1 MKTKKLPYLNLAK
14 NNEDIREELLDH
26 FESFI
31 DKGFYIMGDQLL
43 DFEHN
48 YSIYNKVNHAVGV
61 SNGLDALFL
70 CLKSLSIGTGD
81 EVLVPSNG
89 YIATVLSIIRVG
101 AKPVF
106 VEPNVYTY
114 NIDPLKIESAITKK
128 TRAIIPI
135 HLYGLCCEMDK
146 ITEICKKHKIHI
158 IEDNA
163 QGHGSSFKGKLSGS
177 WGKVN
182 ATSFYPSKNL
192 GAFGDAGAITTN
204 DEEIAKKIKS
214 LRNYGS
220 STRYLNEY
228 IGYNMRL
235 DELQAGL
242 LVIKLRYLDKWNNE
256 RKKIADTYIK
266 NLSSVKEII
275 LPITNKD
282 STHVYHIFNIRI
294 KDRDELSKH
303 LQKSNIQ
310 TLIHY
315 PIPPHLQKATSY
327 LGYKKGDFPIA
338 EELSDT
344 SLSLPIWPGMKDEQ
358 VIHVVKEIKKFYNEE

>member
-1 MKTKKLPYLNLAK
+1 MVIPFINFSHINKVISKTLIKKFEFFLN
-14 NNEDIREELLDH
+14 NG
-26 FESFI
+26 S
-31 DKGFYIMGDQLL
+31 YIMGDDLKE
-43 DFEHN
+43 FEEN
-48 YSIYNKVNHAVGV
+48 YSLFNGVNHTIGL

-70 CLKSLSIGTGD
+70 SLKSLDINSGD
-81 EVLVPSNG
+81 EVIVPSNG
-89 YIATVLSIIRVG
+89 YVATVLAIIRVG

-106 VEPNVYTY
+106 VEPNIKTY
-114 NIDPLKIESAITKK
+114 NIDPSKIESSITKK

-146 ITEICKKHKIHI
+146 INEICKKHNLHI

-163 QGHGSSFKGKLSGS
+163 QGHGSSFKGKLSGT

-204 DEEIAKKIKS
+204 DEHIAEKIKS

-256 RKKIADTYIK
+256 RRKIAETYIK
-266 NLSSVKEII
+266 NLSSVREVI
-275 LPITNKD
+275 LPFTNID
-282 STHVYHIFNIRI
+282 SSHVYHIFNIRI
-294 KDRDELSKH
+294 KDRDRLAKH

-315 PIPPHLQKATSY
+315 PIPPYLQKATSY

-338 EELSDT
+338 EELADT
-344 SLSLPIWPGMKDEQ
+344 SLSLPIWPGMSYEQ
-358 VIHVVKEIKKFYNEE
+358 VIYVVKEIKKFYNED

>member
-1 MKTKKLPYLNLAK
+1 MKINKLPFLNPTK
-14 NNEDIREELLDH
+14 SNEDIRENLINQ

-31 DKGFYIMGDQLL
+31 DDGFYVMGSQLL
-43 DFEHN
+43 DFENN
-48 YSIYNKVNHAVGV
+48 YSIYNRVNHTIGI

-70 CLKSLSIGTGD
+70 CLKSLDINSGD
-81 EVLVPSNG
+81 EVIVPSNG
-89 YIATVLSIIRVG
+89 YIATVLAIIRVG

-106 VEPNVYTY
+106 VEPNVKTY

-146 ITEICKKHKIHI
+146 INEICKKHNLHI

-192 GAFGDAGAITTN
+192 GAYGDAGAITTN
-204 DEEIAKKIKS
+204 DEQIAKKIKS

-235 DELQAGL
+235 DELQAAL
-242 LVIKLRYLDKWNNE
+242 LVVKLRYLDKWNRE
-256 RKKIADTYIK
+256 RRKIADIYIE
-266 NLSSVKEII
+266 NLSSVREVI
-275 LPITNKD
+275 LPFTNKD
-282 STHVYHIFNIRI
+282 STHVYHIFNIRT
-294 KDRDELSKH
+294 KNRDELAKH
-303 LQKSNIQ
+303 LHKSNIQ

-315 PIPPHLQKATSY
+315 PIPPYLQKATSY

-338 EELSDT
+338 EDLADT
-344 SLSLPIWPGMKDEQ
+344 SLSLPIWPGMSYEQ
-358 VIHVVKEIKKFYNEE
+358 VIYVVQEIKKFYNED

>member
-1 MKTKKLPYLNLAK
+1 MIVPFINFSYINKGINKALLKK
-14 NNEDIREELLDH
+14 
-26 FESFI
+26 FESFLDNGI
-31 DKGFYIMGDQLL
+31 YVMGDDLKE
-43 DFEHN
+43 FEAK
-48 YSIYNKVNHAVGV
+48 YSVFNSVNHTIGL

-70 CLKSLSIGTGD
+70 CLKSLNIGTGD
-81 EVLVPSNG
+81 EVIVPSNG

-106 VEPNVYTY
+106 VEPNIHTY

-146 ITEICKKHKIHI
+146 INEICKKHNLHI

-163 QGHGSSFKGKLSGS
+163 QGHGSSFKGKLSGA

-204 DEEIAKKIKS
+204 DRQIANKIKS

-242 LVIKLRYLDKWNNE
+242 LVIKLKYLDRWNNE
-256 RKKIADTYIK
+256 RRKIADIYIK
-266 NLSSVKEII
+266 NLSSVKEVI
-275 LPITNKD
+275 LPVTNKD

-294 KDRDELSKH
+294 IERDELAKH
-303 LQKSNIQ
+303 LHKSNIQ

-338 EELSDT
+338 EELADT
-344 SLSLPIWPGMKDEQ
+344 SLSLPIWPGMKDDQ
-358 VIHVVKEIKKFYNEE
+358 IIYIVQEIKKFYNEG